1 MSKLAWKNIDWV
13 LVQKR
18 LSRQQ
23 RRVYKASME
32 GKRSTVHALQRRII
46 GSLDAKL
53 LAVRQLTIENSELK
67 IFGGNGMITLSH
79 EEKIKL
85 AFKLKLDGKTSNIK
99 RVYIN
104 KVRVKKNIDQTLN
117 ISIIENRAKQMLVK
131 LALEPEWE
139 AIFEPNS
146 YGFRPGRSCH
156 DTIASI
162 SLLLRGKSRFV
173 LGADIH
179 KCFDKIDHDKLI
191 AKLDTF
197 DQIENQINSW
207 LKADIMVDFVK
218 ETNEV
223 TKSFNGTF
231 QSGILSPLLV
241 NIALHGLGNY
251 IKDLYS
257 TSGYNNSK
265 SKRDRSNP
273 ISFSRYGC
281 NFVFIVQNLGDLQ
294 EIEKQVG
301 QWLMKK
307 VGLKLSNAKLR
318 IVSSTSGFEFLGFQ
332 IISIRTIDNKKEKVK
347 IIPSKE
353 SRARILDRIR
363 SIIQSNKAAS
373 SYLLIIKLSS
383 KILGWAKYFQYS
395 ECLEI
400 FSKIDYAIYG
410 QVRAWVFRRKS
421 KGLRSRMKLKEK
433 YFPSGNTYTF
443 RRKNYKN
450 NWVLTG
456 QILGKSRK
464 IKQNYL
470 PKISWL
476 SSTQHIKVKGNASTF
491 DGHNVYWSLR
501 TGWYLG
507 FSTKIENLIRRQG
520 GHWVICEE
528 PFIPTGIIEADHLIL

>member
-1 MSKLAWKNIDWV
+1 MSKLAWKDIDWA

-23 RRVYKASME
+23 RRVYKASMK

-53 LAVRQLTIENSELK
+53 LAVRQLTLENSGLK
-67 IFGGNGMITLSH
+67 TFGGNDIITLSH
-79 EEKIKL
+79 EEKIRL
-85 AFKLKLDGKTSNIK
+85 AFKLKLDGKTSNI
-99 RVYIN
+99 RQVYIN
-104 KVRVKKNIDQTLN
+104 KVKVKKNIDQTLN

-139 AIFEPNS
+139 AIFESNS
-146 YGFRPGRSCH
+146 YGFRPGRSCQ

-162 SLLLRGKSRFV
+162 SLLLRRKSIFV
-173 LGADIH
+173 LGADIQ

-197 DQIENQINSW
+197 DQIKNQINSW
-207 LKADIMVDFVK
+207 LKEDIMVDFVK

-223 TKSFNGTF
+223 TKSFDGPF
-231 QSGILSPLLV
+231 QNEIISPLLV
-241 NIALHGLGNY
+241 NIALHGLCNY
-251 IKDLYS
+251 IKNRYS
-257 TSGYNNSK
+257 TSDYNNSK
-265 SKRDRSNP
+265 VKRDQSNQ

-281 NFVFIVQNLGDLQ
+281 NFIFLVQNLGDLQ

-301 QWLMKK
+301 QWLMKE
-307 VGLKLSNAKLR
+307 VGLKLSNAKWR
-318 IVSSTSGFEFLGFQ
+318 IVSSTSSFEFLGFQ
-332 IISIRTIDNKKEKVK
+332 IISIRTVDNKNYKVK

-353 SRARILDRIR
+353 SRARILDRIQ
-363 SIIQSNKAAS
+363 SIIKSNKAAS

-383 KILGWAKYFQYS
+383 KILSWAKYFQYS
-395 ECLEI
+395 ECREI

-421 KGLRSRMKLKEK
+421 KGLKSRMKLKEK

-443 RRKNYKN
+443 RGKNYRN

-491 DGHNVYWSLR
+491 DGNNVYWSLR
-501 TGWYLG
+501 TEWYLG
-507 FSTKIENLIRRQG
+507 FSTKIENLIRR
-520 GHWVICEE
+520 
-528 PFIPTGIIEADHLIL
+528 